1 MKLTTAQLKNILNT
15 LDELSMYHESDF
27 IHNKLTIEQ
36 NYSSVEEY
44 INKLIEAAREKQNFR
59 VANKIELAMVK
70 EAQSINIIRSIIKE
84 FNPTARGYK
93 DLTLEELEAVKQRI
107 KNLSY
112 DSQRGPGGRFISKSP
127 VTQSQQLGRGTVDT
141 TDLKFENERFE
152 QPTAV
157 QKFFQIPQPKKDLT
171 GPKQPV
177 TKQPSEQALKPS
189 NTPTGTQ
196 MRPVDGFHEATKQ
209 HKLEDTVKNVEEQV
223 EKGIPRNRAIM
234 RLGLPLGAIALYNLL
249 VKQYYPQKPETE
261 TIPTQEQKPATTPQ
275 QTTQTTQPTLNLSD
289 VDLKNIPVPD
299 IDALPKVEIFDPGDV
314 SRFERNIPIG
324 Y

>member
-15 LDELSMYHESDF
+15 LDKLSMYHESDF

-84 FNPTARGYK
+84 FNPNARGYR
-93 DLTLEELEAVKQRI
+93 DLTPEQLYAVKSRI
-107 KNLSY
+107 KNLLYESP
-112 DSQRGPGGRFISKSP
+112 RGPGGRFKSQSP
-127 VTQSQQLGRGTVDT
+127 ATQPQQVKQLGQGEVDT
-141 TDLKFENERFE
+141 SNLKIENEILE

-157 QKFFQIPQPKKDLT
+157 QKFFQISQPKKDLT
-171 GPKQPV
+171 GTKQSV
-177 TKQPSEQALKPS
+177 IKQPSEQAQKPS
-189 NTPTGTQ
+189 ITDTGTQ
-196 MRPVDGFHEATKQ
+196 YEFDDAIKQ
-209 HKLEDTVKNVEEQV
+209 NNLQDVRTRVEEQV

-234 RLGLPLGAIALYNLL
+234 MLGLPLGAIALYNLL

-275 QTTQTTQPTLNLSD
+275 QTTQTTQSTLNLSD

-299 IDALPKVEIFDPGDV
+299 IDALPKVEIFNPGDV